1 MRETMTMNMKQA
13 ISNVLEL
20 MFFLPIQF
28 TKNECPVSEWLIQD
42 QVYTGATLG
51 FTGLV
56 SGSYYLLIPAVMAKE
71 ITANFLG
78 LSEEEVNEA
87 QESDTV
93 KEALNMI
100 GGHMLSL
107 VDKPD
112 GYQLGIPEIISEA
125 GFDMNADTGKKEN
138 VIYIEA
144 EGNHLAAGIILN

>member
-20 MFFLPIQF
+20 MFFLPVQF
-28 TKNECPVSEWLIQD
+28 IENDCPMSEWLPQD

-51 FTGLV
+51 FSGPV
-56 SGSYYLLIPAVMAKE
+56 SGSYYLLIPVAMAKE

-87 QESDTV
+87 QERDTV

-112 GYQLGIPEIISEA
+112 GYQLAIPQIISET
-125 GFDMNADTGKKEN
+125 GFDMNTNVGKKEN
-138 VIYIEA
+138 IIFIEA
-144 EGNHLAAGIILN
+144 EGSHLAAGIVLD

>member
-20 MFFLPIQF
+20 MFFLPVQF
-28 TKNECPVSEWLIQD
+28 VENECPVREWLPRS

-51 FTGLV
+51 FTGPV
-56 SGSYYLLIPAVMAKE
+56 SGSYYLLVPAVMAKE

-112 GYQLGIPEIISEA
+112 GYQLGIPEIIAENE
-125 GFDMNADTGKKEN
+125 FDMNADTGKNEN
-138 VIYIEA
+138 VIFFEA
-144 EGNHLAAGIILN
+144 EGNHLAAGVIQK

>member
-20 MFFLPIQF
+20 MFFLPVQF
-28 TKNECPVSEWLIQD
+28 VENESPVREWLPRS

-51 FTGLV
+51 FSGPV
-56 SGSYYLLIPAVMAKE
+56 SGSYYLLIPVAMAKE

-112 GYQLGIPEIISEA
+112 GYQLGIPEIIFEA

>member
-1 MRETMTMNMKQA
+1 MKETMTMNMKQA

-20 MFFLPIQF
+20 MFFLPVQF
-28 TKNECPVSEWLIQD
+28 VENESPVREWLPRS

-51 FTGLV
+51 FSGPV
-56 SGSYYLLIPAVMAKE
+56 SGSYYLLIPVAMAKE

-112 GYQLGIPEIISEA
+112 GYQLGIPEIIAENE
-125 GFDMNADTGKKEN
+125 FDMNADTGKNEN
-138 VIYIEA
+138 VIFFEA
-144 EGNHLAAGIILN
+144 EGNHLAAGIVLD